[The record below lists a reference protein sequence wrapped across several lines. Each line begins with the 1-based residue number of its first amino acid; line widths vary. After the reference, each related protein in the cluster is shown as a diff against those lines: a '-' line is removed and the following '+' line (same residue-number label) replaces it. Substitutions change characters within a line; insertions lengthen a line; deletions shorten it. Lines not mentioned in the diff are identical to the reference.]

1 LIPKAEVLAV
11 AGETQLLA
19 TTVEKDYVLGW
30 VLFGISAHAEL
41 RKWFFKGGTCLK
53 KCYFETYRFSEDL
66 DFTIPGDA
74 VYEPPALRAA
84 LGELTALVHDR
95 CGIDFPAE
103 GIELEELENKR
114 GKRTYQAK
122 LTFGGPLQ
130 LPKQQQQ
137 RVKLDL
143 TQDEIVI
150 EPGVQR
156 PVHHP
161 YSDAPTPPPQVLCYT
176 LDEILAEKTRALYE
190 RSGRSRDVYDVV
202 NIDRNFRGEVSER
215 KVRELTRRKFEFKGL
230 ALPDVAELMARI
242 DAGVLEVDWRNAL
255 GHQLPVLP
263 PVADFL
269 IGLRETVSW
278 VVREVAPPAPLPAV
292 PGPAAEQPVPVI
304 RFPRSP
310 ALGAVGVGRAIP
322 AGMAAAP
329 AYSSRMDRI
338 RYAARNRLLARV
350 RYHGVTRLVEPYSL
364 RMPKT
369 GNLLLYVFETQR
381 GLGPGEGIKA
391 FKVAEIGEVDVTS
404 QAFHPRYL
412 VEL

>member
-1 LIPKAEVLAV
+1 MIPKAELLELA
-11 AGETQLLA
+11 AEAQLLP

-30 VLFGISAHAEL
+30 VLFGISAHPQL
-41 RKWFFKGGTCLK
+41 RNWLFKGGTCLK

-66 DFTIPGDA
+66 DFTIPLDA
-74 VYEPPALRAA
+74 AYEPDALKKA
-84 LGELTALVHDR
+84 LGELTSWVR
-95 CGIDFPAE
+95 EQCGIEFPAE
-103 GIELEELENKR
+103 GTELEELENKR
-114 GKRTYQAK
+114 GRRTYQAK

-137 RVKLDL
+137 RVKVDL
-143 TQDEIVI
+143 TQDEIVV
-150 EPGVQR
+150 EHGAER

-161 YSDAPTPPPQVLCYT
+161 YSDAPVPPPQVVCYT
-176 LDEILAEKTRALYE
+176 LEEILAEKTRALYE

-202 NIDRNFRGEVSER
+202 NIGRNFRGEVSESR
-215 KVRELTRRKFEFKGL
+215 VRELTRRKFEFKGL
-230 ALPDVAELMARI
+230 PVPDGAGMMARI
-242 DAGVLEVDWRNAL
+242 DASVLEVDWKNAL

-269 IGLRETVSW
+269 VSLRDTVSW
-278 VVREVAPPAPLPAV
+278 VVRAVAPPTPLPTV
-292 PGPAAEQPVPVI
+292 PAPAAEQPIPVL

-310 ALGAVGVGRAIP
+310 ALGAVGLGRAVP
-322 AGMAAAP
+322 AGMAGAP
-329 AYSSRMDRI
+329 TYSSRMDRI

-381 GLGPGEGIKA
+381 GMSSGGGIKA
-391 FKVAEIGEVDVTS
+391 FKVAEIGDVEVTT
-404 QAFHPRYL
+404 QAYRPRFL

>member
-1 LIPKAEVLAV
+1 MIPKAEVLAV

-66 DFTIPGDA
+66 DFTIPGEA
-74 VYEPPALRAA
+74 AYQPAALRTA
-84 LGELTALVHDR
+84 LAELTAWVRDQ
-95 CGIDFPAE
+95 CGINFPAE

-114 GKRTYQAK
+114 GMRTYQAK
-122 LTFGGPLQ
+122 MTFGGPLQ

-156 PVHHP
+156 LVHHP
-161 YSDAPTPPPQVLCYT
+161 YSDAPAPPPQVLCYT

-230 ALPDVAELMARI
+230 ALPAVEEMMARI
-242 DAGVLEVDWRNAL
+242 DAAVLEVDWNNAL

-263 PVADFL
+263 PAANFL
-269 IGLRETVSW
+269 VGLRQTVTW
-278 VVREVAPPAPLPAV
+278 TLLEVSPPAPPPAV
-292 PGPAAEQPVPVI
+292 PAPSGEQPMPVL

-310 ALGAVGVGRAIP
+310 ALGTVGLGRAIP

-391 FKVAEIGEVDVTS
+391 FKVAEIGDVDVTS